1 MRQAELSMGFEQR
14 AIDDAQK
21 TLERAQLDYENGRA
35 TNRDVIDA
43 QVQLLDS
50 QNAYQQALV
59 SARVSQL
66 RFLQHIGRLETDP
79 EGEWLR

>member
-1 MRQAELSMGFEQR
+1 V
-14 AIDDAQK
+14 DAQK

-50 QNAYQQALV
+50 QNACQQKLV
-59 SARVSQL
+59 TVKISQL
-66 RFLQHIGRLETDP
+66 RLLQFIGRLTTDP
-79 EGEWLR
+79 EGEWLK